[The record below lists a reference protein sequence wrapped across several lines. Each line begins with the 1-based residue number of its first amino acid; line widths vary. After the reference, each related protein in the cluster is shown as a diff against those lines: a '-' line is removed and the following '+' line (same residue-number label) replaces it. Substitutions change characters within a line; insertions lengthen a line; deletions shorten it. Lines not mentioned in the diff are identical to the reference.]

1 MVLTKETIKEFMD
14 IADLERSRQNLN
26 ILHLLVA
33 QEVEIRTLKSLLST
47 KMDTYAFDCAKRI
60 VVQDPEIDMM
70 CKELSQ
76 AAEALKAAAEN
87 PQARLQAMMKAKL
100 EGRL

>member
-1 MVLTKETIKEFMD
+1 MD
-14 IADLERSRQNLN
+14 I
-26 ILHLLVA
+26 
-33 QEVEIRTLKSLLST
+33 
-47 KMDTYAFDCAKRI
+47 YAFDCAKRI